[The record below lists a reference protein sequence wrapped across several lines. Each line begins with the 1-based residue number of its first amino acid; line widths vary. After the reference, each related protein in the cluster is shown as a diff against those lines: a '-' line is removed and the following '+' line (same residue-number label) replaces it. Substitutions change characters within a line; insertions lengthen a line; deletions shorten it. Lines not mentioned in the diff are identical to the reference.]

1 MKKPRDPG
9 GDMGYQEGLGSS
21 LAHTWLTPVLWVD
34 QIR

>member
-9 GDMGYQEGLGSS
+9 GDVEYQEGLGSS
-21 LAHTWLTPVLWVD
+21 LAQTWLTPGLWVN